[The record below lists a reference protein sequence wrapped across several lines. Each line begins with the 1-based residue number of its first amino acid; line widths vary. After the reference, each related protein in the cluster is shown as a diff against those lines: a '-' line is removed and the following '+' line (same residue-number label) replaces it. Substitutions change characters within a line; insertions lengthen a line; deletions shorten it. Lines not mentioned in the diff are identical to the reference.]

1 MRTRLMLFLVLLLCL
16 AYFAQA
22 QPLPPT
28 TCSDVDIRN
37 YWNLRF
43 GFWQDVCLLGILISF
58 FTISLL
64 YMASQVF
71 GNQGLAAWCK
81 KEIFQVIVTALIFGG
96 IFGFISFTCGFFK
109 PSFFISLDDNGD
121 GIPDHPDDM
130 FQYGTSYLEWLRDT
144 SYTIYAEMAVLNS
157 YVVKTTSTY
166 VYQSPGGLGVNLRPL
181 MGLSSLSGI
190 LSFSMSTLLVGGVLT
205 TIAQLRMLRVI
216 QLMMFNMILP
226 IGLLA
231 RCFEPFRRFGG
242 SMIAIAIGLFIF
254 YPFLLMLNGGL
265 VKNNFITD
273 ASIIQANTQV
283 TSTTPDSLETANQRD
298 VDARD
303 PNYNNPD
310 PLNSGAGYT
319 SMSSYGNLFQA
330 LYKLGARNLI
340 AALFLPIL
348 NFILLITFIRNLS
361 RALGE
366 EVDITNVTR
375 MI

>member
-1 MRTRLMLFLVLLLCL
+1 MRSRLMLFFVLLLCL

-28 TCSDVDIRN
+28 TCSDIDIRN

-43 GFWQDVCLLGILISF
+43 GFWQDVCALGILISF
-58 FTISLL
+58 LTISLL

-96 IFGFISFTCGFFK
+96 IFGFISFTCSFFK
-109 PSFFISLDDNGD
+109 PSFFITLGPTDPN
-121 GIPDHPDDM
+121 DM
-130 FQYGTSYLEWLRDT
+130 FQYGVAYLEWLRDT
-144 SYTIYAEMAVLNS
+144 SYTIYVVTAVFNS
-157 YVVKTTSTY
+157 YLVTATSTF

-181 MGLSSLSGI
+181 GGLSSLSGI
-190 LSFSMSTLLVGGVLT
+190 LSFSMSTILTGGVLT
-205 TIAQLRMLRVI
+205 TIVQLRMLRVI
-216 QLMMFNMILP
+216 ELMMFNMILP

-265 VKNNFITD
+265 VKNSLITD
-273 ASIIQANTQV
+273 ADIAQANTEV
-283 TSTTPDSLETANQRD
+283 TAIDPDVQRSLATANQRNTD
-298 VDARD
+298 SRD

-310 PLNSGAGYT
+310 PLNRGAGYT
-319 SMSSYGNLFQA
+319 DMSFHGNIFQI
-330 LYKLGARNLI
+330 LYMLGARNLL
-340 AALFLPIL
+340 AALFLPLL